1 MNTPIDNKKPRK
13 EDQMSHARFL
23 NTIAKVVFII
33 SLAIFNVG
41 FWVTAFSEHFR
52 PAEFYITEH

>member
-1 MNTPIDNKKPRK
+1 MDNKKLQK

-41 FWVTAFSEHFR
+41 FWITAFSEHFR